1 MELGTV
7 HLSQA
12 CSSHRLIVELLEEL
26 TRQCLEVFKEQ
37 LIHLA
42 RMTLESLP
50 GLQRQAA
57 PSFLLP
63 IIGLTSRKPRVR
75 ALSSNTRNVWM
86 YSGGSRWL
94 KEHSP

>member
-26 TRQCLEVFKEQ
+26 TGQCLEVFKEQ

-50 GLQRQAA
+50 GLQWQAA
-57 PSFLLP
+57 PFPPPHHWAHLPEAPSKSFVLQH
-63 IIGLTSRKPRVR
+63 T
-75 ALSSNTRNVWM
+75 
-86 YSGGSRWL
+86 
-94 KEHSP
+94 